1 MQMSLEGGMTEFL
14 KTGDG
19 EIAYDVTGEGPLVVM
34 VPGMGITRNTYR
46 FLAPALA
53 AAGYRVATMDL
64 RGHGES
70 SLGWDSYTRT
80 DTADDIVALIEHLGG
95 PAVVVGHSFAGGSA
109 TIAAAQR
116 PELVTAIVEIAPF
129 TRAQKPDLGALLSNG
144 HYRKGMTRL
153 MGVALL
159 RSIGL
164 WKSYLDH
171 AYPGVKPA
179 DWADYLAALEGDL
192 RRPGRMA
199 VVSAMGASAPTDAG
213 AHLGGIRCP
222 ALVVMGT
229 RDPDWADPRA
239 EADGVV
245 AGMPQGLGEVV
256 MIDGAGHYPHAQH
269 PGEVAAAV
277 LAFLK
282 ERVGG

>member
-1 MQMSLEGGMTEFL
+1 MNISLEDGVTEFL
-14 KTGDG
+14 TIGDG

-34 VPGMGITRNTYR
+34 VPGMGDSRRAYR
-46 FLAPALA
+46 FLVPALT

-80 DTADDIVALIEHLGG
+80 DTANDIVALIEHLGG
-95 PAVVVGHSFAGGSA
+95 PAVVVGHSFAGGAA
-109 TIAAAQR
+109 TIAAARR
-116 PELVTAIVEIAPF
+116 PELVGALVEVGPF

-144 HYRKGMTRL
+144 RYRKGMTRL

-179 DWADYLAALEGDL
+179 DWVDYLAGLESDL

-213 AHLGGIRCP
+213 AYLGGIRCP

-229 RDPDWADPRA
+229 HDPDWADPRA
-239 EADGVV
+239 EADGIV
-245 AGMPQGLGEVV
+245 AGMPQGLGDVV

-269 PGEVAAAV
+269 PDEVAAAV

-282 ERVGG
+282 ERVRG

>member
-1 MQMSLEGGMTEFL
+1 MTEFL
-14 KTGDG
+14 KIGEG

-34 VPGMGITRNTYR
+34 VPGMGDSRRAYR

-95 PAVVVGHSFAGGSA
+95 PAVVVGHSFAGGAA
-109 TIAAAQR
+109 TIAAAKR
-116 PELVTAIVEIAPF
+116 PELVGALVEVDPF
-129 TRAQKPDLGALLSNG
+129 TRAQKPDLGGLLSNG

-159 RSIGL
+159 RSTGL

-179 DWADYLAALEGDL
+179 DWADYLAALESDL

-213 AHLGGIRCP
+213 AHLDGIRCP

-245 AGMPQGLGEVV
+245 AGMPQGLGDVV

-269 PGEVAAAV
+269 PDEVAAAI

-282 ERVGG
+282 QRVRG

>member
-1 MQMSLEGGMTEFL
+1 MTEFL
-14 KTGDG
+14 KIGEG

-34 VPGMGITRNTYR
+34 VPGMGDSRRAYR

-95 PAVVVGHSFAGGSA
+95 PAVVVGHSFAGGAA
-109 TIAAAQR
+109 TIAAAKR
-116 PELVTAIVEIAPF
+116 PELVGALVEVDPF
-129 TRAQKPDLGALLSNG
+129 TRAQKPDLGGLLSNG

-159 RSIGL
+159 RSTGL

-179 DWADYLAALEGDL
+179 DWAHYLAALESDL

-213 AHLGGIRCP
+213 AHLDGIRCP
-222 ALVVMGT
+222 ALVVMGS

-245 AGMPQGLGEVV
+245 AEMPQGLGDVV

-269 PGEVAAAV
+269 PDEVAAAI

-282 ERVGG
+282 QRARG

>member
-1 MQMSLEGGMTEFL
+1 MNISLEDGVTEFL
-14 KTGDG
+14 TIGDG

-34 VPGMGITRNTYR
+34 VPGMGDSRRAYR
-46 FLAPALA
+46 FLVPALT

-70 SLGWDSYTRT
+70 SLGWESHTRT
-80 DTADDIVALIEHLGG
+80 DTANDIVALIEHLGG
-95 PAVVVGHSFAGGSA
+95 PAVVVGHSFAGGAA
-109 TIAAAQR
+109 TIAAARR
-116 PELVTAIVEIAPF
+116 PELVGALVEVGPF

-144 HYRKGMTRL
+144 RYRKGMTRL

-179 DWADYLAALEGDL
+179 DWADYLTALESDL

-229 RDPDWADPRA
+229 HDPDWADPRV
-239 EADGVV
+239 EADGIV
-245 AGMPQGLGEVV
+245 AGMPQGLGDVV

-269 PGEVAAAV
+269 PDEVAAAV

-282 ERVGG
+282 ERVRG